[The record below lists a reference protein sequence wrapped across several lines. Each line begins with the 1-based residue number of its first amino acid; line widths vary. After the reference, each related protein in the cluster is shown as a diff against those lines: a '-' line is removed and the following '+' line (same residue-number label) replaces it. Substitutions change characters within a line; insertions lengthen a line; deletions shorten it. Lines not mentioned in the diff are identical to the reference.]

1 MHDRRELFPNVIELN
16 FQARRRLGCCV
27 YLLFSGT
34 DWMLLDIGYEDTV
47 EELVELIRQM
57 DFPLANCR
65 YLVATH
71 ADADHVQGMHR
82 AKQLLP
88 DAQLV
93 AHPEARRILESGDRI
108 ASFAEIPA
116 QQISIA
122 MPEFRI
128 DREVVEGDTLT
139 LGDQKIQ
146 VWDTPGHAVGQLAFR
161 FNKLLFSGDNIF
173 RDGCVGSIDAHHG
186 SDIPAFIESLKRI
199 QSSDVEWLLPSH
211 GPAFRNEKALLQSA
225 IDRLDKYQHMADF
238 GTCAVDWPLLDEWED
253 ELARGVLPGSVPE

>member
-1 MHDRRELFPNVIELN
+1 MLERRELFPQVIELN

-27 YLLFSGT
+27 YLVFSGN

-47 EELVELIRQM
+47 EELIDLIRSM

-71 ADADHVQGMHR
+71 ADVDHVQGFHR
-82 AKQLLP
+82 AKELLP
-88 DAQLV
+88 GSQLV
-93 AHPEARRILESGDRI
+93 AHPEAKRILESGDRI

-116 QQISIA
+116 QEISIA
-122 MPEFRI
+122 MPAFTI
-128 DREVVEGDTLT
+128 DREVSNGDTLS
-139 LGDQKIQ
+139 LGDISLE

-161 FNKLLFSGDNIF
+161 LGDLLFSGDNIF

-186 SDIPAFIESLKRI
+186 SDLPAFISSLKRI
-199 QSSDVEWLLPSH
+199 QNSSVKWLLPSH
-211 GPAFRNEKALLQSA
+211 GPAFRNDRKLLQSA
-225 IDRLDKYQHMADF
+225 IDRLDRYQHMADF

-253 ELARGVLPGSVPE
+253 ELARGVMPE